1 MFELFPIYEF
11 PAVVLLRSAPRK
23 LTVEK
28 RRRRRENNKL
38 FFSSF
43 SVMER
48 QSIVQHQDPGIE
60 LNNRYGSVSYFIFVI
75 TEKGSY

>member
-11 PAVVLLRSAPRK
+11 PAVVLLRTAPRK
-23 LTVEK
+23 LTVE

-38 FFSSF
+38 FSSSF